1 MDFWCQD
8 RLASGG
14 SADGGSAG
22 FEDQFS
28 QFALDLV
35 NGTASFSTPTHPEK
49 HPHELADPAMSDREP
64 QQSEQARKNSTLEII
79 CRNIGIGIS
88 LEGSEATAVGEE
100 EGEATVKICSPL
112 KMVMR
117 SVEEEFG
124 ELVYSASDPPA
135 GPSHGVAHTD
145 GKVSVPAPVAV
156 KSRNQAAASDVLSS
170 VSKVPHAPFK
180 ITTGTVVTVRYGP
193 NATC

>member
-49 HPHELADPAMSDREP
+49 HPHELADPAMSDSEQ

-100 EGEATVKICSPL
+100 EEEEVVEETVKICSPL

-170 VSKVPHAPFK
+170 DSKVPHLPYLLK
-180 ITTGTVVTVRYGP
+180 
-193 NATC
+193 